1 MTFIAFSYLMRL
13 ISCLPRFFPSRPM
26 AEPRRV
32 APGSRR
38 SPEVSCHHFLLR
50 TFSLVYGHTSFC
62 GFVAESEPRALA
74 RGLVPPLTRQAL
86 SSTPGRGV
94 AGNDNPKIQ
103 VCCSTGFPE
112 YVCFQP
118 GFLTRDSPLLC

>member
-1 MTFIAFSYLMRL
+1 MLTICA
-13 ISCLPRFFPSRPM
+13 ISDLP
-26 AEPRRV
+26 
-32 APGSRR
+32 
-38 SPEVSCHHFLLR
+38 
-50 TFSLVYGHTSFC
+50 LVHGRTSFC

-74 RGLVPPLTRQAL
+74 RGLVPPLTLQAL

-94 AGNDNPKIQ
+94 AGNDNPKIP
-103 VCCSTGFPE
+103 VCCSTSFPE